1 MTRSDNP
8 GDGARL
14 LRAAAREI
22 DELHAF
28 FMTWLGGTRPKNPA
42 ALDRLEAALAPGFSM
57 VTPDGRRL
65 SRAAVIGWITAAHG
79 ARGAEFRIWITDIE
93 PLHLEPPH
101 ALIGYV
107 ERQHA
112 EGRETARCASVLF
125 RVDPEGPN
133 GLRWLAVHETWLA
146 T

>member
-1 MTRSDNP
+1 MRRSDNP

-14 LRAAAREI
+14 LRAAEREI
-22 DELHAF
+22 HELHDF
-28 FMTWLGGTRPKNPA
+28 FMTWLGGMRPRDQA

-65 SRAAVIGWITAAHG
+65 SRPAVVGWIAAAHG
-79 ARGAEFRIWITDIE
+79 ARGAAFRIWITDVE
-93 PLHLEPPH
+93 PLHVEPPH

-112 EGRETARCASVLF
+112 DGRDSARRASVLF
-125 RVDPEGPN
+125 RVDPSGPN

-146 T
+146 D